1 MSDEQLFEFS
11 EQTNVS
17 ELPMGALVDFPV
29 EEILVRRQYLTREQ
43 LQQAQVLAEERDEP
57 LEDILLTMNY
67 VTEEQLLWARSE
79 QLDIPC
85 GAPIDVKEISEELLN
100 KISLSFAKQ
109 ALVLPLHLE
118 DGVVTIAC
126 VDPYDV
132 ETFDQLS
139 MLLEAEPLPLLY
151 SKTDLLQAINQ
162 AYDHLHTSFGFDN
175 AKEDLAEV
183 GREEDEF
190 SDIGEAV
197 GDLLEADDDAPVIKL
212 VNALIYR
219 AMKERA
225 SDIHFEPFENE
236 VLIRFRID
244 GVLREI
250 TTAPKRANSHITA
263 RIKIM
268 SKLDIAEKRLPQDGK
283 IRLKIAGKDL
293 DIRVSTIPTAHGE
306 RAVLRLL
313 DKSNVLLDL
322 EKIGFSDDNLEKF
335 NKLITRSHG
344 IILVT
349 GPTGSGKTT
358 TLYSAL
364 SKINSPDKNILT
376 VEDPIEY
383 QLKGIGQMQVNSKI
397 NLTFASGL
405 RAFLRQDPDVI
416 LVGET
421 RDSETAEIA
430 IQASLTGHL
439 VFTTLHTND
448 SATAFTR
455 LIDMNVEPFLVASSV
470 VGVLAQRL
478 VRRVCPHCRIP
489 YEPLPSELEQIGIR
503 PEQIRPEH
511 QIYRA
516 NLDGCEHCN
525 YSGYKGRT
533 GIYEL
538 LIVTDEIRSMVMRNE
553 PAGKIKQKA
562 QEQGMLTLRED
573 GALKILNGE
582 TTIEEVSR
590 VTAEDKD

>member
-1 MSDEQLFEFS
+1 MTDNQPIEFS
-11 EQTNVS
+11 GQTQVS
-17 ELPMGALVDFPV
+17 GIPMGALVGFSIED
-29 EEILVRRQYLTREQ
+29 ILIRRGHLTEDK
-43 LQQAQVLAEERDEP
+43 LQQAQLLSEEREES
-57 LEDILLTMNY
+57 LEDVLLAMKFI
-67 VTEEQLLWARSE
+67 TEEQLLLARSE
-79 QLDIPC
+79 QLDISC
-85 GAPIDVKEISEELLN
+85 GAPIDVKEISDELLS
-100 KISLSFAKQ
+100 KISISFAKQ
-109 ALVLPLHLE
+109 SMILPLSLE
-118 DGVVTIAC
+118 DGCVTIAC
-126 VDPYDV
+126 VDPYDI

-139 MLLEAEPLPLLY
+139 MLLQAEPIPLLY
-151 SKTDLLQAINQ
+151 SQAELLQAINQ
-162 AYDHLHTSFGFDN
+162 VYDRLHTAFGFDN
-175 AKEDLAEV
+175 AKEDLEDV
-183 GREEDEF
+183 GKEKDEY

-197 GDLLEADDDAPVIKL
+197 DDLLEADDDAPVIKL

-219 AMKERA
+219 AMKEGA
-225 SDIHFEPFENE
+225 SDIHFEPFEKE
-236 VLIRFRID
+236 VVIRFRID
-244 GVLREI
+244 GVLREV

-283 IRLKIAGKDL
+283 IRLKIAGQDL
-293 DIRVSTIPTAHGE
+293 DIRVSTIPTSYGE

-322 EKIGFSDDNLEKF
+322 EKIGFGKENLEKF

-364 SKINSPDKNILT
+364 SRINSPDKNILT
-376 VEDPIEY
+376 VEDPVEY

-397 NLTFASGL
+397 NLTFSSGL

-421 RDSETAEIA
+421 RDAETAEIA

-455 LIDMNVEPFLVASSV
+455 LIDMDVEPFLVASSV

-478 VRRVCPHCRIP
+478 VRRVCSHCKVA
-489 YEPLPSELEQIGIR
+489 YTPLISELEQIGVGASQW
-503 PEQIRPEH
+503 PPNQ

-516 NLDGCEHCN
+516 NPDGCEECKF
-525 YSGYKGRT
+525 SGYKGRT

-538 LIVTDEIRSMVMRNE
+538 LIVNDEIRSMVMRNE
-553 PAGKIKQKA
+553 PSGKIKQKA
-562 QEQGMLTLRED
+562 CEQGMLSLRED
-573 GALKILNGE
+573 GAQKILRGE

-590 VTAEDKD
+590 VTSEDKE